1 MIRWEDHPVMYAV
14 AAPIVAILI
23 GIIYNLINNL

>member
-14 AAPIVAILI
+14 AAPLIAIAI
-23 GIIYNLINNL
+23 GIIYNVISSL